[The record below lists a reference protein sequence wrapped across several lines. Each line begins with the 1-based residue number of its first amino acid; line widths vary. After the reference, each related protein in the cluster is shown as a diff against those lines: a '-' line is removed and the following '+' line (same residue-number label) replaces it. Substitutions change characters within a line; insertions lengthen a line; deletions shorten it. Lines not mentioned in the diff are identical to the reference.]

1 MCTNKLIVLC
11 LLWSQSRVL
20 ERAIG
25 RASLGLLFSTNNHI
39 YLGVTCFISA
49 QTLWTNGQCVT
60 SSQFQEG
67 GNLTSERKW
76 LPGYQL
82 QGLHPYKSKE
92 ALRDVGM
99 ISSVTKKSQR
109 TSAFFPMG
117 ASRTGGMKW
126 ALGDGSLAFR
136 ALARKGEVQDQ
147 SCMWEQSRGIS
158 PPANCPASCFGDR
171 LTASF
176 PTVDGSGTQRSDLEK
191 ITLQIHHS
199 SGEAS

>member
-1 MCTNKLIVLC
+1 MCLASYLQRYCGPMVGVSLPHSSKRVGVLH
-11 LLWSQSRVL
+11 LSESGFQGTSFRVY
-20 ERAIG
+20 IPT
-25 RASLGLLFSTNNHI
+25 SL
-39 YLGVTCFISA
+39 
-49 QTLWTNGQCVT
+49 
-60 SSQFQEG
+60 
-67 GNLTSERKW
+67 
-76 LPGYQL
+76 
-82 QGLHPYKSKE
+82 KE

-99 ISSVTKKSQR
+99 ISSVTKKTQT
-109 TSAFFPMG
+109 TSAFFPVG

-136 ALARKGEVQDQ
+136 ASARKGEVQGQ
-147 SCMWEQSRGIS
+147 SCMWEQSREIS

-191 ITLQIHHS
+191 ITLQIRHS